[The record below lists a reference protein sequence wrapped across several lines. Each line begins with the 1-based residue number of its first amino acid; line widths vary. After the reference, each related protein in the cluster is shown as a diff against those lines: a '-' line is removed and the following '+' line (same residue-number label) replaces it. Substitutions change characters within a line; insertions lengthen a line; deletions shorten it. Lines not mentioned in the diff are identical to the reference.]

1 MRHVLKFRKRHG
13 RSECHLSENAS
24 MTSSALAQYAA
35 FVLIVT
41 LLVKPAGR
49 YMARVFTGERTLLD
63 PLLCPV
69 ERLIYRVTGVKPEIE
84 MRWQEYAGAF
94 VFFGLT
100 GTLLLYAILRLQ
112 RMLPWF
118 FPAYMT
124 TPMTPDLA
132 MNTAISFSTTTT
144 WQAYGG
150 ETTLSYFSQM
160 VGLTVQ
166 NFLAGAAGLAV
177 GVAFIRGMARDRAKT
192 IGNFWVDVV
201 RSILWI
207 LLPLSVL
214 GALLLVWQGVPM
226 NFHSYIQANGIQ
238 GAGQTIGQG
247 PVAAMEI
254 IKNLGSNG
262 GGFFNANG
270 AHPYENPT
278 PLTNLMEMLAIAVL
292 PAAFTHTYGLMI
304 GRPRHGWLL
313 YGVMVFL
320 FLVGPVVCGRAE
332 QHGNPLL
339 PQAVNMQASTAQ
351 SGGNMEG
358 KEVRF
363 GISSSV
369 LTAVTTSNG
378 ATGSYN
384 SMHDSYTPIGGMVPL
399 VNMLMG
405 EIIFGGLG
413 TGIYSIV
420 MLALVALFLAG
431 LMIGRTPAYLGKK
444 IGAAESKMIM
454 LYILAGSISVLLCT
468 ALAVMTRAGRA
479 GLVTNSGTHGFTEIL
494 FAFASATANNGQSFA
509 GLSVNSAFYNLT
521 TAITMIVGRFGLAIP
536 ALSLAGMFAAQQPA
550 PESAGTLPSSSMA
563 FAVLLTATVL
573 IVSAL
578 SYFPALALGPLLEH
592 LTMVR

>member
-1 MRHVLKFRKRHG
+1 
-13 RSECHLSENAS
+13 
-24 MTSSALAQYAA
+24 MTSYALVQYAA
-35 FVLIVT
+35 FLLIVT

-49 YMARVFTGERTLLD
+49 YMARVFTGEHTLLD
-63 PLLCPV
+63 PLLCPM
-69 ERLIYRVTGVKPEIE
+69 ERLLYRVTGVNRESE

-94 VFFGLT
+94 VIFGLI

-112 RMLPWF
+112 QILPWF

-177 GVAFIRGMARDRAKT
+177 GVAFTRGMARDRAET

-207 LLPLSVL
+207 LLPLSIL

-226 NFHSYIQANGIQ
+226 NFHSYTQANGVQ
-238 GAGQTIGQG
+238 GVRQTIAQG

-278 PLTNLMEMLAIAVL
+278 PLTNLIEMLAIAVL
-292 PAAFTHTYGLMI
+292 PAAFTHTYGVMI

-320 FLVGPVVCGRAE
+320 FMAGLVVCGWAE

-339 PQAVNMQASTAQ
+339 PHGVNMQASAAQ

-363 GISSSV
+363 GITSSV

-399 VNMLMG
+399 VNMLLG
-405 EIIFGGLG
+405 EIVFGGLG

-420 MLALVALFLAG
+420 MVALVALFLAG

-444 IGAAESKMIM
+444 IGPAESKMIM
-454 LYILAGSISVLLCT
+454 LYILAGSISILLCT
-468 ALAVMTRAGRA
+468 ALAVMTKAGLA
-479 GLVTNSGTHGFTEIL
+479 GLVTNTGPHGLTEIL
-494 FAFASATANNGQSFA
+494 FAFASANANNGQSFA
-509 GLSVNSAFYNLT
+509 GLSANGAFYNLT
-521 TAITMIVGRFGLAIP
+521 TAITMMVGRFGLAIP
-536 ALSLAGMFAAQQPA
+536 ALALAGMYATQQPT
-550 PESAGTLPSSSMA
+550 PESAGTLPSSSMS
-563 FAVLLTATVL
+563 FAVLLTSTAL